1 MSLVRW
7 QPWHEV
13 DLFRQQL
20 DQLFDDLTKEPLV
33 KSGSV
38 GKRLPAVEL
47 TTTDAA
53 LVLKAELPGIEG
65 KDLDIQVTPEAVS
78 LKGEYRQE
86 SKQEDENVYRSEF
99 RYGSFYRTIPLPV
112 EVDQTQAKAE
122 LKDGILTLTLPKVT
136 PDRNKAVKIN
146 LASSTAAPV
155 DAAATEAEAAAV

>member
-1 MSLVRW
+1 
-7 QPWHEV
+7 
-13 DLFRQQL
+13 
-20 DQLFDDLTKEPLV
+20 
-33 KSGSV
+33 
-38 GKRLPAVEL
+38 
-47 TTTDAA
+47 
-53 LVLKAELPGIEG
+53 
-65 KDLDIQVTPEAVS
+65 VS